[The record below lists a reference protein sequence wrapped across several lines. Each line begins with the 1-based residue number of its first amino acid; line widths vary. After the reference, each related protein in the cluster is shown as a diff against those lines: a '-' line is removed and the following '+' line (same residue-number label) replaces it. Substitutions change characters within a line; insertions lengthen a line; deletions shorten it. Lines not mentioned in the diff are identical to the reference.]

1 MAMRITIQVT
11 CDTPEDAKDA
21 INRLTRP
28 KTWADNVELSTQLNA
43 GRETGA
49 NTDSGKKVDNDE
61 VRHSSHPTTRTTQTG
76 SSANGAEQSGDKNGV
91 TGAPRPNIS
100 PGWVA
105 CQKIG
110 AETKEEL
117 LKELPGR
124 DNDAAHIGKKIKR
137 NAEATK
143 ALIQLLWD
151 RDLIKWDGKEFYV

>member
-11 CDTPEDAKDA
+11 CDSPEDAMEA
-21 INRLTRP
+21 MARLTRKHATWDEQIDSP
-28 KTWADNVELSTQLNA
+28 KIKTAMM
-43 GRETGA
+43 TGA
-49 NTDSGKKVDNDE
+49 RQPSAERLDKIMG
-61 VRHSSHPTTRTTQTG
+61 G
-76 SSANGAEQSGDKNGV
+76 SEPQAAEQSGDKDGV

-124 DNDAAHIGKKIKR
+124 DNDAIHIGKKIKR
-137 NAEATK
+137 NADATK